1 MTKPYDKNDND
12 TYVEKF
18 SNNPVRDVEVHMFR
32 DPKGNVSGPCGQS
45 GHYSVES
52 AIKAE
57 NNVLH
62 FPKAKDVDSNNFS
75 LIKHKKIATFYPLSL
90 VMRYEMEED
99 SLIGHYKTP
108 IFFDA
113 KKEKFIVLMDYR
125 FARDLDISELG
136 RIDGLLQ
143 YNDKKDSNIK
153 YIGIAYNQIS
163 DIEKENATFTAL
175 SEAYTNYKMTM
186 QQGEKVI
193 VVSTK
198 SADNSKIELLERSS
212 FKLQEVLGQSVFSTN
227 FTFEYAVAVRFKN
240 RYYLLDNEGNI
251 MRGKSFFINKEE
263 KQKYHNGLAVKQAF
277 RGAGLADFDNDKGTV
292 QLFVTAYSDEQLD
305 VIKRLKDRIHQIHQ
319 EIAVL
324 FSSSSSNSNALDE
337 SILSLPDNSTIK
349 KLANHG

>member
-18 SNNPVRDVEVHMFR
+18 SNNPVQDVEVHMFR
-32 DPKGNVSGPCGQS
+32 DPKGSVSGPCGQS
-45 GHYSVES
+45 GHYSVQS

-62 FPKAKDVDSNNFS
+62 FPKAKDVDANNFS
-75 LIKHKKIATFYPLSL
+75 LIKYKKIATFYPLSL
-90 VMRYEMEED
+90 VMRYEMEEN

-125 FARDLDISELG
+125 FARDLDMSELG
-136 RIDGLLQ
+136 RIEGLLQ
-143 YNDKKDSNIK
+143 YNDKKDPSIK

-163 DIEKENATFTAL
+163 DIEKANATFTAL

-186 QQGEKVI
+186 QQGQKVI

-198 SADNSKIELLERSS
+198 SADDKKLELLKSS
-212 FKLQEVLGQSVFSTN
+212 SLSLQEALGQAIFSTN

-251 MRGKSFFINKEE
+251 MRSKSFFINKEE
-263 KQKYHNGLAVKQAF
+263 KQKYHNGLAVKQVF
-277 RGAGLADFDNDKGTV
+277 RGEGLFDNEKGTV
-292 QLFVTAYSDEQLD
+292 QLFVTAYSDEQFEI
-305 VIKRLKDRIHQIHQ
+305 IKRLKDRIHQIHQ

-349 KLANHG
+349 KLTNHG